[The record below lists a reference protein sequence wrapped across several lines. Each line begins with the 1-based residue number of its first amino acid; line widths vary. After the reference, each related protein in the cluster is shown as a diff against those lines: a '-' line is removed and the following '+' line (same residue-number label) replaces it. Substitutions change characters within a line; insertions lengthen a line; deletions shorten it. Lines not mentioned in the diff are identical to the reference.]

1 MLASLKDVNIRYTR
15 KEQTL
20 FPHLERVGFMGPSK
34 VMWVSDDEIRALLK
48 AGPVPASWID

>member
-34 VMWVSDDEIRALLK
+34 VMWV
-48 AGPVPASWID
+48 